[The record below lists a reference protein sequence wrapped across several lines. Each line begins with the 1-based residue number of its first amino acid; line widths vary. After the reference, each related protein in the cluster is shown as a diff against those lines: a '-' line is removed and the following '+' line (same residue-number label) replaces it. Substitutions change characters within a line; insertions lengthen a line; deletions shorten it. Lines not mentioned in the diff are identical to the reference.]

1 MFKIPSSSN
10 FEPKSPLDLF
20 NHLKKVETL
29 RYQQGETLKRYM
41 EYEEKKD
48 ISIEMPAGSGKTLVG
63 GYIAGY
69 ENLKNQ
75 KRTVYACATRQLANQ
90 TKELLDTYGI
100 DNVLLVD
107 SSKKFEDISKTK
119 YNRSKS
125 VAITTYSHI
134 FNSHPFFNDAEVII
148 FDDAHAT
155 EYAITSLWTVSI
167 KKYSQETHEIYK
179 DMYEMIKDFLTKS
192 VQDKIEYSRYSQNME
207 AIDIVPHNLWIQIS
221 DNIRSYLDSV
231 VEDTSLWYSWGK
243 IREFFDMCQI
253 YVSDKEI
260 IVKPTYYPNERHAAF
275 KNATKRIYMTATVGV
290 NGDLERIF
298 GVRDIQKISEFS
310 DGLSRVSGRR
320 LLLFPED
327 TFGKDEVENV
337 IKTTLELQNRILV
350 LTSSEDQ
357 VSQASKWV
365 EEYLPKYRIFKKE
378 DIEETLDNFKECSK
392 AVLILANR
400 YEGIDLKDDECRLQV
415 LYGFPTSIGSTELF
429 LQNKLNANAVLNDKI
444 ATRLTQ
450 ALGRCTRS
458 SNDYAAV
465 MIIGDEIRKYIFK
478 KEFTNKLPAELQA
491 ELELSLEQFEFFTD
505 LEKWSASINGFFEQG
520 SEWKQAEDY
529 LQQKTRELSSI
540 QSENTSVIDYLSE
553 LDFQY
558 NLIDRQYEKA
568 HKNVEDILLSLS
580 KQSNLNGYRAWWNY
594 NKSVIYNLQNNKT
607 KSEEYLKN
615 SIKASSNKNWI
626 NLDYSYGEEIDSVYT
641 ESEEEQIDTILSML
655 ENYTSRMS
663 KFNKKM
669 KNINDRIDR
678 GTSSEFEKAL
688 AEFGELLGYRT
699 ESPVGKAVPDGI
711 WQFANYWIVFEAK
724 NARNNKKK
732 SMGLD
737 DIEQPSRHVKWLEAN
752 ENINENDEIISMM
765 LDSSSMFI
773 EKELSTYA
781 EGVFFKDVVQI
792 HQLFLKMQSIY
803 LETINKLERTNKD
816 EAKLYL
822 YSEMKANHMLNLDL
836 IAYFKTDRL
845 TDLVK

>member
-253 YVSDKEI
+253 YV
-260 IVKPTYYPNERHAAF
+260 
-275 KNATKRIYMTATVGV
+275 
-290 NGDLERIF
+290 
-298 GVRDIQKISEFS
+298 
-310 DGLSRVSGRR
+310 
-320 LLLFPED
+320 
-327 TFGKDEVENV
+327 
-337 IKTTLELQNRILV
+337 
-350 LTSSEDQ
+350 
-357 VSQASKWV
+357 
-365 EEYLPKYRIFKKE
+365 
-378 DIEETLDNFKECSK
+378 
-392 AVLILANR
+392 
-400 YEGIDLKDDECRLQV
+400 
-415 LYGFPTSIGSTELF
+415 
-429 LQNKLNANAVLNDKI
+429 
-444 ATRLTQ
+444 
-450 ALGRCTRS
+450 
-458 SNDYAAV
+458 
-465 MIIGDEIRKYIFK
+465 
-478 KEFTNKLPAELQA
+478 
-491 ELELSLEQFEFFTD
+491 
-505 LEKWSASINGFFEQG
+505 
-520 SEWKQAEDY
+520 
-529 LQQKTRELSSI
+529 
-540 QSENTSVIDYLSE
+540 
-553 LDFQY
+553 
-558 NLIDRQYEKA
+558 
-568 HKNVEDILLSLS
+568 
-580 KQSNLNGYRAWWNY
+580 
-594 NKSVIYNLQNNKT
+594 
-607 KSEEYLKN
+607 
-615 SIKASSNKNWI
+615 
-626 NLDYSYGEEIDSVYT
+626 
-641 ESEEEQIDTILSML
+641 
-655 ENYTSRMS
+655 
-663 KFNKKM
+663 
-669 KNINDRIDR
+669 
-678 GTSSEFEKAL
+678 
-688 AEFGELLGYRT
+688 
-699 ESPVGKAVPDGI
+699 
-711 WQFANYWIVFEAK
+711 
-724 NARNNKKK
+724 
-732 SMGLD
+732 
-737 DIEQPSRHVKWLEAN
+737 
-752 ENINENDEIISMM
+752 
-765 LDSSSMFI
+765 
-773 EKELSTYA
+773 
-781 EGVFFKDVVQI
+781 
-792 HQLFLKMQSIY
+792 
-803 LETINKLERTNKD
+803 
-816 EAKLYL
+816 
-822 YSEMKANHMLNLDL
+822 
-836 IAYFKTDRL
+836 
-845 TDLVK
+845 